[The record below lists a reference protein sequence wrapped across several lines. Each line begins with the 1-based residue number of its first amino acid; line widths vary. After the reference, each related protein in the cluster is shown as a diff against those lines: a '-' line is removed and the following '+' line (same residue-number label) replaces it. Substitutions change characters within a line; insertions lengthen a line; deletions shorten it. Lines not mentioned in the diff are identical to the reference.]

1 MSAGDSLPA
10 NEFSVI
16 VKMDDIGAGASQHK
30 ISANPAQ
37 CDAVA
42 QRFLLQ
48 SLDSL
53 TAELSLAKTAG
64 GVLAKG
70 RIRAVAVQ
78 ACIASGDPV
87 PVSMDEALEVLFIAQ
102 PNEDGEFELDAGDCD
117 TMFHDGKG
125 VDIGEAVV
133 QSFGLVLDPY
143 PRSKDAEA
151 ILRKAGVKSEEDERM
166 QSGPFAGLAALKS
179 KL

>member
-1 MSAGDSLPA
+1 MSAGDSIPA

-30 ISANPAQ
+30 IAANEAQ

-42 QRFLLQ
+42 KRFHLL

-53 TAELSLAKTAG
+53 SAELSLAKTAA

-70 RIRAVAVQ
+70 RVRASAIQ
-78 ACIASGDPV
+78 ACIASADPV
-87 PVSMDEALEVLFIAQ
+87 LVSMDEPLEVLFIPQ

-133 QSFGLVLDPY
+133 QSFGLALDPY

-151 ILRKAGVKSEEDERM
+151 ILRKAGVKSEEEERA

>member
-1 MSAGDSLPA
+1 MTAGNSVPT
-10 NEFSVI
+10 NEFSMI

-30 ISANPAQ
+30 IAANVAQ
-37 CDAVA
+37 CEGVA
-42 QRFLLQ
+42 QRFQLL
-48 SLDSL
+48 SLGNL
-53 TAELSLAKTAG
+53 TAELSLAKTAN

-70 RIRAVAVQ
+70 RIHASAEQ
-78 ACIASGDPV
+78 TCIAGGRPV
-87 PVSMDEALEVLFIAQ
+87 PFTMNEPLEVLFVPQ

-133 QSFGLVLDPY
+133 QSFGLALDPY
-143 PRSKDAEA
+143 PRSKDADA
-151 ILRKAGVKSEEDERM
+151 ILRKAGVKSEEEERM

-179 KL
+179 KP